1 MDCVSPNPKNER
13 VGNYIDFI
21 HQKKIEIMKSKLPSI
36 KTKKN
41 GVSEEEQKHIDLEM
55 LREIESKIGLN

>member
-1 MDCVSPNPKNER
+1 
-13 VGNYIDFI
+13 
-21 HQKKIEIMKSKLPSI
+21 MKSKLPSI